1 MIPAS
6 MLHTTRPPLM
16 LLLATVL
23 AIAACAVNP
32 ATGERQF
39 LLIGEEREIQ
49 MGRESDPAIV
59 AQYGLYP
66 DSSVQRYVR
75 DLGLRLAAVSER
87 PDLPWT
93 FRVLDDPAINA
104 FALPG
109 GFIYVTRGILA
120 HFESEAQLAGVLG
133 HEIGHVTGKHSAEQM
148 STAQAAQLGLVVGA
162 VASETVRDNFDPIQG
177 LVGLGFLKF
186 GREDEN
192 QADELGVR
200 YMTRLGYD
208 PRELAGVME
217 MLAASSRLASGG
229 GGRLPEWQSTHPNPE
244 NRVRSILAQVEEQSL
259 VPADPIVRA
268 EEFVGRLAGLTYGP
282 NPREGYVEDGVFHH
296 PDLAFRF
303 VPPAG
308 WQVQNLKQAVL
319 AGPPEQDA
327 ILQLTIAESDP
338 SAAANGFGNQQ
349 GVRTSQPMNR
359 TINGLSAVVMD
370 FRATAQDGELQGQV
384 AFIRHDDLTY
394 QLLGYAPA
402 QRWPNRESAIEGSIR
417 SFAEETSPAVLSVE
431 PARIDL
437 IRLSGAEPF
446 DAFAERYPSSV
457 PAERVA
463 LLNQV
468 QPGGV
473 LRGAYAKRVVGG
485 R

>member
-1 MIPAS
+1 MR
-6 MLHTTRPPLM
+6 HTTRSPLV
-16 LLLATVL
+16 LLLAAVTVV
-23 AIAACAVNP
+23 AACAVNP
-32 ATGERQF
+32 ATGERQLSF
-39 LLIGEEREIQ
+39 IGEGQEIE

-75 DLGLRLAAVSER
+75 NLGLELASVSER

-93 FRVLDDPAINA
+93 FRVLDDPSINA

-133 HEIGHVTGKHSAEQM
+133 HEIGHVTARHSVNQM
-148 STAQAAQLGLVVGA
+148 SRAQLAQLGLVVGA
-162 VASETVRDNFDPIQG
+162 VASETVRENFDPIQG
-177 LVGLGFLKF
+177 AVGLGFLKF
-186 GREDEN
+186 SRDDEN

-200 YMTRLGYD
+200 YMTRLDYD

-217 MLAASSRLASGG
+217 MLAASSRLSGG
-229 GGRLPEWQSTHPNPE
+229 GGRLPEWQSTHPNPD
-244 NRVRSILAQVEEQSL
+244 NRVQSILEQIEEQNL
-259 VPADPIVRA
+259 VPADPVVRG

-282 NPREGYVEDGVFHH
+282 NPREGYVEDGIFYH
-296 PDLAFRF
+296 PALAFRF

-327 ILQLTIAESDP
+327 IFQLTIADSDP
-338 SAAANGFGNQQ
+338 SSAASSFAGQQ
-349 GVRTSQPMNR
+349 GVRTSQPVSR

-370 FRATAQDGELQGQV
+370 FRATTDDGELEGQI
-384 AFIRHDDLTY
+384 AFIRKDDLTY

-402 QRWPNRESAIEGSIR
+402 QRWAAREGAIETTIR
-417 SFAEETSPAVLSVE
+417 SFREETNAGILSVE
-431 PARIDL
+431 PARIQL
-437 IRLSGAEPF
+437 VQLSGAEPMS
-446 DAFAERYPSSV
+446 AFLERYPSSI
-457 PAERVA
+457 PPERVA

-468 QPGGV
+468 EVDGV
-473 LRGAYAKRVVGG
+473 LQEGPAKRVTGG